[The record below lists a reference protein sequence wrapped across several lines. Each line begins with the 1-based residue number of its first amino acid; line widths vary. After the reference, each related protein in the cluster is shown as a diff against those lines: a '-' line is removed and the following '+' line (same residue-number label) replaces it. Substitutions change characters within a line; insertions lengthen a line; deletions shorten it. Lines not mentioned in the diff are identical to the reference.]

1 MAEFNPGETI
11 ETEEATIEV
20 TVTPERPLRPGRH
33 RFQLIVVDDSGNQSE
48 PDSVD
53 VIVIDNERPTAV
65 LEGPGQVPFTRSF
78 NLSGR
83 RSTDTGGGQIV
94 RYLWTMMD

>member
-1 MAEFNPGETI
+1 MAEFNPGEAI
-11 ETEEATIEV
+11 ETREPTIEV
-20 TVTPERPLRPGRH
+20 TLSRERPLRVGRH
-33 RFQLIVVDDSGNQSE
+33 RFQLIVVDDSGNESE

-65 LEGPGQVPFTRSF
+65 LEGPGQVPFARSF

-83 RSTDTGGGQIV
+83 RSTDAGSGRIV
-94 RYLWTMMD
+94 RYLWTLMD